1 LRRRNDRPKSGAIC
15 HCRALGASIVA
26 PVSGSTM
33 NCCPAGLGTVYA
45 VEWIAVIILVGTN
58 HTDRH
63 LRYVHSPHRR
73 AKGRVPPALG
83 EADEDD
89 ADRRPTIAATTQ

>member
-1 LRRRNDRPKSGAIC
+1 LRRRNDRPKSSPIC

-33 NCCPAGLGTVYA
+33 ICGPAGLGTVYA
-45 VEWIAVIILVGTN
+45 VEWIAGILVRSN
-58 HTDRH
+58 HTDHHSR
-63 LRYVHSPHRR
+63 RVHSLRRR
-73 AKGRVPPALG
+73 AKGRIPPALG

-89 ADRRPTIAATTQ
+89 ADRRPTIAATTR